1 MKVTAVQAS
10 ILGLFVAGLVILTL
24 KDKDVSVF
32 VSLFSPILSAL
43 FVVGHLSNQ
52 DQTLSQIQQNT
63 NGVLT
68 QRIKDAVAEAL
79 ADQQA
84 QVAQAQAPVDQ

>member
-1 MKVTAVQAS
+1 MKVTGVQAA

-79 ADQQA
+79 ADQQVP
-84 QVAQAQAPVDQ
+84 QLPPSSPVE